1 MATNVA
7 PNVALND
14 QVLSNIAVDPRIPA
28 PLEIAAEVD
37 DGVATLR
44 GTVESFPQKRAA
56 VRDASKVQGV
66 RAVDDH
72 LRVSPVGSALRGDEE
87 IRGIA
92 HQRLMWDAEL
102 PEGAV
107 NVKVDD
113 GWVTLKGEVK
123 FQFQSD
129 AAFADVASLYGVI
142 GITNEIHVVTY

>member
-1 MATNVA
+1 MAVNVE
-7 PNVALND
+7 LND
-14 QVLSNIAVDPRIPA
+14 QILSNIALDERIPA

-37 DGVATLR
+37 SGVATLR

-56 VRDASKVQGV
+56 VQDARKVPGV

-72 LRVSPVGSALRGDEE
+72 LRVSPVGSALRGDDE

-92 HQRLMWDAEL
+92 LQRVMWDAEI
-102 PEGAV
+102 PDGAV
-107 NVKVDD
+107 NVKVED

-129 AAFADVASLYGVI
+129 AAFADVASLYGVV
-142 GITNEIHVVTY
+142 GITNEIKVVTD